1 VRGARVLAVAAM
13 CAVPAIAMAD
23 AVPRYMGVSSC
34 ASSQCHGR
42 IDPDPTSNVWLNE
55 YRIWRGDDRHS
66 RAYKA
71 LLNPVSRQIAAKLGL
86 GSPHESALCLNCHAM
101 NVPAAERGPKFNLM
115 DGVGC
120 ESCHGAAEKWLSSHD
135 DSGVTH
141 QDNLRNGMYPLSD
154 PAARAQRCYGCH
166 MGSSDGFVTHRIL
179 GAGHPRLSF
188 ELENFT
194 SNQPAHY
201 TLDNDY
207 RRRKGDINGAVLWLS
222 GQIEGS
228 RRFLSLLQTKL
239 MQEGRLVPEFGFY
252 DCQSC
257 HHGLDPK
264 DLRWL
269 PQRRAQ
275 GLEPGAMRL
284 QDHHLRMLEIV
295 SDTMTAGETARL
307 RALVNQLVAAGQTN
321 REAIIAGARG
331 LDGWIQSHRADWLR
345 SAGASQMREIRRHLL
360 AQAAAGTVVDY
371 GTAEQGLLS
380 IVTLSAYLGEQERLA
395 TPIDELFDSLGN
407 DETFRPAR
415 YAAAAKRVAGRF

>member
-1 VRGARVLAVAAM
+1 MLAVAAV
-13 CAVPAIAMAD
+13 CALPAFASAD
-23 AVPRYMGVSSC
+23 EKHRFMGVSSC

-42 IDPDPTSNVWLNE
+42 IEKDPTSNVWLNE
-55 YRIWRGDDRHS
+55 YRVWRGDDYHA
-66 RAYKA
+66 RAYRT
-71 LLNPVSRQIAAKLGL
+71 LLNPESRLIAAKLGL
-86 GSPHESALCLNCHAM
+86 ASAHNSPLCLNCHTTT
-101 NVPAAERGPKFNLM
+101 VTAAAPGSKIKLA

-154 PAARAQRCYGCH
+154 PGARAQRCYSCH
-166 MGSSDGFVTHRIL
+166 MGSSDRFVTHRIL

-201 TLDNDY
+201 TLDDDY
-207 RRRKGDINGAVLWLS
+207 RRRKGAINGAVLWLS

-228 RRFLSLLQTKL
+228 RRFLSLLQTKI
-239 MQEGRLVPEFGFY
+239 MQENRLVPEFGFY

-275 GLEPGAMRL
+275 GLEPGALRL

-295 SDTMTAGETARL
+295 SDTMTPGETARL
-307 RALVNQLVAAGQTN
+307 RTLVNQLVAAGQKD
-321 REAIIAGARG
+321 REAILASAKA
-331 LDGWIQSHRADWLR
+331 LEGWIQSHRAGWLR
-345 SAGASQMREIRRHLL
+345 SVDSSRMRDIRRRLL
-360 AQAAAGTVVDY
+360 AQAAAGTVIDY

-380 IVTLSAYLGEQERLA
+380 IVALSTYLGDQDKLTMA
-395 TPIDELFDSLGN
+395 IDDLFDSLGN

>member
-1 VRGARVLAVAAM
+1 MLAAAAM
-13 CAVPAIAMAD
+13 CAVTAFAAAD
-23 AVPRYMGVSSC
+23 DDHRYMGVSSC

-42 IDPDPTSNVWLNE
+42 IERDPTNNVWLNE
-55 YRIWRGDDRHS
+55 YRIWRGDDDHS
-66 RAYKA
+66 RAYKT
-71 LLNPVSRQIAAKLGL
+71 LLNPESRLIAAKLGL
-86 GSPHESALCLNCHAM
+86 GSAHESSLCLNCHAS
-101 NVPAAERGPKFNLM
+101 NVSVAARGPEFQLT

-120 ESCHGAAEKWLSSHD
+120 ESCHGPAEKWLSSHD
-135 DSGVTH
+135 DRSVTH

-154 PAARAQRCYGCH
+154 PEARAQRCYGCH
-166 MGSSDGFVTHRIL
+166 MGSSDRFVTHRIL

-194 SNQPAHY
+194 TNQPAHY
-201 TLDNDY
+201 TLDDDY
-207 RRRKGDINGAVLWLS
+207 RRRKGGINGAVLWLN

-228 RRFLSLLQTKL
+228 RRFLSLLQTKF
-239 MQEGRLVPEFGFY
+239 MQEERLAPEFGFY

-257 HHGLDPK
+257 HHGLDPQ
-264 DLRWL
+264 DLRWF

-275 GLEPGAMRL
+275 GLEPGALRL
-284 QDHHLRMLEIV
+284 QDHHLRMLEII

-321 REAIIAGARG
+321 REAVLAGARG
-331 LDGWIQSHRADWLR
+331 LDGWIQSHRAGWFR
-345 SAGASQMREIRRHLL
+345 SAGASEMREIRRGLL
-360 AQAAAGTVVDY
+360 AHAAAGTVIDY

-380 IVTLSAYLGEQERLA
+380 IVALSTFLGEQDRLA
-395 TPIDELFDSLGN
+395 TAIDDLFDSLGN